1 MTKFSFNYPIQIH
14 DNDVTINERFN
25 NISWT
30 FIFSISLLA
39 CFGFIILYS
48 IAGKNFDPWA
58 WKQIVRFSAGL
69 GLIIVLAMTDIR
81 LWMKYS
87 YLIYFASL
95 TLVVAVAFVGVEGM
109 GAQRWHDLKF
119 IRIQPSEL
127 IKITTILALARYFH
141 GATLQ
146 ECQRIGYIIPPLLLI
161 GIPALFI
168 LKQPDL
174 GTALMLIGVGSM
186 IFILVGVQFWKFAV
200 VGGLGLISIPVIWSF
215 LKTYQKYR
223 ILTFLD
229 PDMDPLGKGYHITQS
244 KIALGSGGVFGKGF
258 LQGTQSHLNFI
269 PEIHTDFI
277 FTVLAEEFGLIG
289 GIVLLGIYSSIILFA
304 IIMAFK
310 CTSFF
315 GKILILGISYNF
327 FIHYL
332 VNLGMVMGLF
342 PVVGIPLPLM
352 SYGGTSMM
360 TLMFGFGLLM
370 CAYTNREVRV
380 GRRGHYD
387 ND

>member
-1 MTKFSFNYPIQIH
+1 MKFNYSPAQIR
-14 DNDVTINERFN
+14 DNEITIKERFN
-25 NISWT
+25 NISWV
-30 FIFSISLLA
+30 FILTLTLLA
-39 CFGFIILYS
+39 GFGFIILYS
-48 IAGKNFDPWA
+48 IAGENMTPWA
-58 WKQIVRFSAGL
+58 SKQMIRFTVAIGVVIVIAVS
-69 GLIIVLAMTDIR
+69 DIR

-95 TLVVAVAFVGVEGM
+95 VLVIAVAFMGTQGM
-109 GAQRWHDLKF
+109 GAQRWLNLGF
-119 IRIQPSEL
+119 IQIQPSEL
-127 IKITTILALARYFH
+127 IKITAILALARYFH

-146 ECQRIGYIIPPLLLI
+146 ECQRTTYILPPLILL
-161 GIPALFI
+161 GIPVLFI

-174 GTALMLIGVGSM
+174 GTACMLIAIGAM
-186 IFILVGVQFWKFAV
+186 IFILVGVQMWKFAL
-200 VGGLGLISIPVIWSF
+200 VGAAGLMAIPVIWSF
-215 LKTYQKYR
+215 LKSYQKYR

-277 FTVLAEEFGLIG
+277 FTVLAEEFGLLG
-289 GIVLLGIYSSIILFA
+289 GIVLLCIYSSILLFG
-304 IIMAFK
+304 IVMAFK

-315 GKILILGISYNF
+315 SKILILGVTYNF
-327 FIHYL
+327 FTHYF
-332 VNLGMVMGLF
+332 VNLGMVMGIL

-370 CAYTNREVRV
+370 CAYTNREIKV

-387 ND
+387 DD